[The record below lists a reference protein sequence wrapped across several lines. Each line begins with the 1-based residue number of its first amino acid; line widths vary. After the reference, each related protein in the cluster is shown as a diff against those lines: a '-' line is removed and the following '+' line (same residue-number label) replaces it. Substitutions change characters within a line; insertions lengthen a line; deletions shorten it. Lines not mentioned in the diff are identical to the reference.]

1 MTTTIA
7 TLNQLSQAEFVA
19 TLGSIFEDTPAIA
32 SQTWHQRPF
41 QTVDELHQ
49 QMVAVVEALS
59 PEAQLELIQ
68 AHPDLGS
75 RLKMAEA
82 SVQEQACVGF
92 DRLTPEEYDR
102 FHHLNQSYKAKFGFP
117 FIIAVRNHTRATILA
132 AFERRLEHTAEA
144 EKQQAL
150 AEIYQ
155 IARFRLTDALA
166 P

>member
-7 TLNQLSQAEFVA
+7 TLNELSQAAFVE
-19 TLGSIFEDTPAIA
+19 TLGAIFEDTPTIA
-32 SQTWHQRPF
+32 AQTWHQRPF
-41 QTVDELHQ
+41 QTIDNLHQ
-49 QMVAVVEALS
+49 KMVAVVESLS
-59 PEAQLELIQ
+59 PDAQLALIQ

-82 SVQEQACVGF
+82 SVQEQAGVGL

-117 FIIAVRNHTRATILA
+117 FIIAVRNHTKASILE
-132 AFERRLEHTAEA
+132 AFQRRLENTTED

-155 IARFRLTDALA
+155 IARFRLTDAISL
-166 P
+166 